1 LVWKKASFH
10 VTGNSS
16 RITIIF
22 SQYPQDIGMK
32 LGNLHKMLDKERS
45 NSQFPFDFSNGVT
58 ATFFQ
63 KTIRGIFEIIFLACI
78 LALSF
83 GAFTWNHESVFY
95 DGSIYFADGDCYA
108 RMTRVRMIEESSLH
122 SIRHHDFEN
131 YPTGTTPHTTMPMD
145 ALIVGLS
152 QLLRPFFENHL
163 ALAGAWISPLLGL
176 ATLLFLG
183 IWSLKERLPYRRLAL
198 FLFAISPILAQG
210 FQVGRPD
217 HQSLLI
223 LLVTLAL
230 ASEISCRQASGRFW
244 PYAAAMVW
252 GIALWVS
259 LFEPVIILAL
269 VLLSRGI
276 VWAFACGSSG
286 EKNSA
291 FRWSGPVVVVFCIF
305 FLGIFLDG
313 WRVAAFDPAFD
324 RWALNIGEL
333 RPASWRTL
341 FSWCGWLLL
350 VAPVLFLWKSFQNKN
365 SLALL
370 WFILLVAMIG
380 LTHHHSRWGYFLSFI
395 FAMCVPWFF
404 SVIPSRILV
413 YVVFFISL
421 WPIAGEWESLLY
433 PSENDTLA
441 RAEKLADAITLRQ
454 SSIYIRPLPPGG
466 VLAPWWLCPAIVWWS
481 GHPCI
486 GGSSHQS
493 LPGIVGSCEF
503 YLSQDSEMAQKIM
516 EKHQI
521 RYVFSYE
528 PERVIQNSCQIL
540 GVAAPLSPLASELY
554 NHPKKSPAGLSLIF
568 SNKFFKVFEQKQQND
583 AKRSVCYDKISSKRL
598 AVFE

>member
-1 LVWKKASFH
+1 
-10 VTGNSS
+10 
-16 RITIIF
+16 
-22 SQYPQDIGMK
+22 MK
-32 LGNLHKMLDKERS
+32 LGNLHKMLDKDRS
-45 NSQFPFDFSNGVT
+45 NSQFSPDFSNVT
-58 ATFFQ
+58 TPTFFN
-63 KTIRGIFEIIFLACI
+63 KAIRGIFEIIFLTSV

-95 DGSIYFADGDCYA
+95 DGNIYFADGDCYA
-108 RMTRVRMIEESSLH
+108 RMARVRMIEESGLH

-145 ALIVGLS
+145 ALIAGLS
-152 QLLRPFFENHL
+152 QLLRPFLENHL
-163 ALAGAWISPLLGL
+163 ALAGAWISPLVGL

-183 IWSLKERLPYRRLAL
+183 IWSLKWKLPYRRLTL

-223 LLVTLAL
+223 LLVSLAL
-230 ASEISCRQASGRFW
+230 ASEISCRQTCGRFW
-244 PYAAAMVW
+244 PYAAAMAW
-252 GIALWVS
+252 GLTLWVS
-259 LFEPVIILAL
+259 LFEPLIILAL
-269 VLLSRGI
+269 ILLSRGL
-276 VWAFACGSSG
+276 VWAFKRASSS
-286 EKNSA
+286 EKNNTS
-291 FRWSGPVVVVFCIF
+291 RLLGPVIVFFCVF

-313 WRVAAFDPAFD
+313 WRAAPFHPAFD

-333 RPASWRTL
+333 RPASLKTL

-350 VAPVLFLWKSFQNKN
+350 VAPVLFLWKSLQNKN
-365 SLALL
+365 RFALL
-370 WFILLVAMIG
+370 WFVLLVAMIG
-380 LTHHHSRWGYFLSFI
+380 LALHHCRWGYFLALI
-395 FAMCVPWFF
+395 FCMCLPWFF
-404 SVIPSRILV
+404 SVLPSKVLV
-413 YVVFFISL
+413 FVLFFISL

-433 PSENDTLA
+433 PSEDDMRA

-454 SSIYIRPLPPGG
+454 SSMYIRPMPPGG

-493 LPGIVGSCEF
+493 LPGIVDSCEF
-503 YLSQDSEMAQKIM
+503 YLSQDSETAQRIM
-516 EKHQI
+516 EQHQI

-568 SNKFFKVFEQKQQND
+568 SNQFFKVFEQNK
-583 AKRSVCYDKISSKRL
+583 
-598 AVFE
+598 